1 MSLEKM
7 IADLNAAI
15 VDNTAAAKELAAVL
29 TAAASTD
36 EPAPKPPAKKK
47 TAAKK
52 KVAKKPEPESE
63 IEDEEELDLD
73 DLEDEDDDDLLGLDD
88 EDDDEPEGDVSME
101 ELSARARELLNL
113 KINGKLDTNGNK
125 EKLVACM
132 AQVGLKKVKDA
143 TGDQVK
149 MNKLFGL
156 IGKALK

>member
-15 VDNTAAAKELAAVL
+15 VDNTVAAKELAAVL

-36 EPAPKPPAKKK
+36 EPAPKPAKKK

-52 KVAKKPEPESE
+52 KVAKKPEPEPE

-73 DLEDEDDDDLLGLDD
+73 DLEDEDDDLLGLDD
-88 EDDDEPEGDVSME
+88 EDGDEPEGDVSME